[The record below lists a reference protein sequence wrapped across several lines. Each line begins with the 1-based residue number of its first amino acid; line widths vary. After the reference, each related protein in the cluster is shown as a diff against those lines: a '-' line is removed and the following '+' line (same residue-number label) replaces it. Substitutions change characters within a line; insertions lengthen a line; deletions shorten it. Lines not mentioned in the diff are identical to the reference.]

1 MKILE
6 NMNECTGCNACFN
19 ACPKSAIEMVS
30 NDEGFGYPEIDE
42 NKCIDCGLCQKSC
55 PINNAKYDNFAEPEC
70 YAVMGDDELR
80 KKSSS
85 GGAFSYFAE
94 NILKQ
99 NGVVCGAAFTEDWSV
114 QHIIVDNSEDLQKLR
129 GSKYVQS
136 NTTDCYKRIKE
147 YLNNDVKVFLIK
159 QDL

>member
-6 NMNECTGCNACFN
+6 NMNDCTGCNACFN
-19 ACPKSAIEMVS
+19 ACPKSAINMIS
-30 NDEGFGYPEIDE
+30 NDEGFWYPQIDE
-42 NKCIDCGLCQKSC
+42 KKCIKCGLCQKVC
-55 PINNAKYDNFAEPEC
+55 PVNNAKYNNFSEPEC

-99 NGVVCGAAFTEDWSV
+99 NGVVCGAAFTNDWTV
-114 QHIIVDNSEDLQKLR
+114 QHIIIDNLEDLQKLP
-129 GSKYVQS
+129 
-136 NTTDCYKRIKE
+136 RIVI
-147 YLNNDVKVFLIK
+147 NV
-159 QDL
+159 